1 MKRMLPLL
9 LAVVFS
15 AGCAAKMERT
25 TKVHRPDAENVAYHQ
40 YVNQR
45 TAELQQM
52 GGPFK
57 DPGMAAARAAQDAEG
72 RFGDLPPDVSTT
84 WSWGNG
90 NAEAQSEFND
100 QLEKMAR
107 DRPR

>member
-1 MKRMLPLL
+1 MLPPV
-9 LAVVFS
+9 LAVIFS
-15 AGCAAKMERT
+15 AGCATKVAQT
-25 TKVHRPDAENVAYHQ
+25 TKVHRPDAQSVAY
-40 YVNQR
+40 NQFVDRR

-57 DPGMAAARAAQDAEG
+57 DSGIAAARAQQEAQS
-72 RFGDLPPDVSTT
+72 RFGDVPPDVSTT

-90 NAEAQSEFND
+90 NAEAQSEFNN